1 MNAYQKLVDILSSLY
16 QENCMTE
23 NEVTLY
29 KDYPLSRLTSFRT
42 GGNATVLFPETVH
55 ALTTVLP
62 CMKRE
67 GIAYFILG
75 CGSNVIAKDE
85 GYDGIIVNVSHLK
98 EASISGNNITA
109 QCGVSVTAL
118 AALAQKNALSGMEF
132 FYGIPGSVGGA
143 VFMNAGAYDG
153 ECKNILRSVTF
164 LSREGKVQT
173 LPAAHL
179 EMGYRHSIFQQNG
192 AVILSAEFQLEPGDP
207 AAIRSRMEEL
217 MAKRV
222 EKQPLEWRRVIGM
235 AIAIAG
241 VILFKW

>member
-118 AALAQKNALSGMEF
+118 AAL
-132 FYGIPGSVGGA
+132 
-143 VFMNAGAYDG
+143 
-153 ECKNILRSVTF
+153 
-164 LSREGKVQT
+164 
-173 LPAAHL
+173 
-179 EMGYRHSIFQQNG
+179 RHRTG
-192 AVILSAEFQLEPGDP
+192 
-207 AAIRSRMEEL
+207 R
-217 MAKRV
+217 
-222 EKQPLEWRRVIGM
+222 
-235 AIAIAG
+235 
-241 VILFKW
+241 